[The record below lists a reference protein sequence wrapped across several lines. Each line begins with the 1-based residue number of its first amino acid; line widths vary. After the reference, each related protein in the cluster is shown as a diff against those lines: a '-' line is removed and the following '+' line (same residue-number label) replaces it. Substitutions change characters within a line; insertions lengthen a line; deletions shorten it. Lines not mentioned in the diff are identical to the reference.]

1 MVRLNLKVQG
11 TRRAQ
16 TEGQGTKQIFYP
28 ETSDFPSL
36 MDAFGASNLP
46 ACNPR

>member
-1 MVRLNLKVQG
+1 MVRLNLKVKG

-28 ETSDFPSL
+28 ETLDLPSL
-36 MDAFGASNLP
+36 MDAFRASNLP
-46 ACNPR
+46 AYNP